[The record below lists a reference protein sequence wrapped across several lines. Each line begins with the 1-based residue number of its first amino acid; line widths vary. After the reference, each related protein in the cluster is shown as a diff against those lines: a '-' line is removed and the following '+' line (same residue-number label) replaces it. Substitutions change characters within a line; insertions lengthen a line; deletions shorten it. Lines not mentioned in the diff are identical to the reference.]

1 MFSENS
7 AENNIDDVTDKFPS
21 VLVELEKDKDYGYE
35 RIKFSWEDKNF
46 LNHNK
51 SYDRAF
57 SMIPDDTLN
66 NSLPA
71 LFQLTS
77 KENKSAEGN
86 QELWDLEMYRDEIYE
101 VLIDNGLEILKN
113 ISKEYLTTQTPVS
126 MFSKDVIIKN
136 KPYVI
141 TYMSP
146 EIYIAGVSM
155 RDNYVKRIM
164 SRRVEKK
171 SS

>member
-1 MFSENS
+1 MFSENI
-7 AENNIDDVTDKFPS
+7 AENNIDDITNKFPS
-21 VLVELEKDKDYGYE
+21 VLVELGKDNDYGYE

-46 LNHNK
+46 LNQNK

-57 SMIPDDTLN
+57 SMIPDETTE

-86 QELWDLEMYRDEIYE
+86 RELWDLEMYKDEIYG

-171 SS
+171 NS